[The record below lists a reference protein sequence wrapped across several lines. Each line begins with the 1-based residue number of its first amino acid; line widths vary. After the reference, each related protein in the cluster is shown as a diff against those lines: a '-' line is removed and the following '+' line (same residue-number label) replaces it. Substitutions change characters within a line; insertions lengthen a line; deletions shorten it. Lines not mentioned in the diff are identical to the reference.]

1 MTREK
6 PIPAAAV
13 ALVRDTGG
21 GIEVYLNK
29 RPAHFRYYPGAFVFP
44 GGRVDEADGDI
55 RITACREVREEIGVE
70 INSDGLSLL
79 RDILTN
85 PKAGPVYHMKTFAY
99 EIIGEMPTT
108 LNREE
113 VDGEI
118 WIGAKEV
125 LNLRETIF
133 TPYQVS
139 AAIYTI
145 SRFDNVSDLF
155 AALKNGHI
163 NDQYLPHRDYWL

>member
-1 MTREK
+1 MTREN

-13 ALVRDTGG
+13 ALVRDTGR

-44 GGRVDEADGDI
+44 GGRVDAEDGDI
-55 RITACREVREEIGVE
+55 RMTACREVREEIGVE
-70 INSDGLSLL
+70 IDPEGLSLL
-79 RDILTN
+79 RDIHTN

-99 EIIGEMPTT
+99 EICSEMPTT
-108 LNREE
+108 LNSQE

-118 WIGAKEV
+118 WISAKEV
-125 LNLRETIF
+125 LNLRDTIF

-145 SRFDNVSDLF
+145 SRFEKVAELF
-155 AALKNGHI
+155 EALRQGHI

>member
-13 ALVRDTGG
+13 ALVRDTER

-55 RITACREVREEIGVE
+55 LITACREVREEIGVE
-70 INSDGLSLL
+70 INPEGLSLL
-79 RDILTN
+79 RDIYTN

-99 EIIGEMPTT
+99 EVTGEMPTI

-113 VDGEI
+113 VDGEL

-145 SRFDNVSDLF
+145 SRFSTTAELF
-155 AALKNGHI
+155 NALQRGHI

>member
-1 MTREK
+1 MTKEK

-13 ALVRDTGG
+13 ALVRDTER

-44 GGRVDEADGDI
+44 GGRVDEEDGDI
-55 RITACREVREEIGVE
+55 RVTACREVREEIGVE
-70 INSDGLSLL
+70 LNPEGLTLL
-79 RDILTN
+79 RDIYTN

-99 EIIGEMPTT
+99 EINSEMPTT
-108 LNREE
+108 LNDEE

-118 WIGAKEV
+118 WIEAKEV

-145 SRFDNVSDLF
+145 SRFDNVAKLLE
-155 AALKNGHI
+155 ALQHGHI

>member
-1 MTREK
+1 MQT
-6 PIPAAAV
+6 
-13 ALVRDTGG
+13 L
-21 GIEVYLNK
+21 
-29 RPAHFRYYPGAFVFP
+29 
-44 GGRVDEADGDI
+44 
-55 RITACREVREEIGVE
+55 
-70 INSDGLSLL
+70 
-79 RDILTN
+79 
-85 PKAGPVYHMKTFAY
+85 
-99 EIIGEMPTT
+99 

-125 LNLRETIF
+125 LSLRETIF

-145 SRFDNVSDLF
+145 SRFTKVSDLF
-155 AALKNGHI
+155 DALQHGHI